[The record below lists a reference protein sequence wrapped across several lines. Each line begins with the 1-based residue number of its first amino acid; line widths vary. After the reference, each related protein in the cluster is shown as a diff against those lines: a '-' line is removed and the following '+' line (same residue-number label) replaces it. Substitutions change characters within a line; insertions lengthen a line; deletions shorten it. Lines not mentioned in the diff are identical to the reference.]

1 MRERERKR
9 EKERERERCKDLL
22 SSFERKAVRMMTRTI
37 ENRKPKTMGRTREL
51 AASRAQQP
59 PGTAGNATNHKTMR
73 HKEKVKRGALKFAR
87 GLVAG
92 GLPNKS
98 NN

>member
-1 MRERERKR
+1 
-9 EKERERERCKDLL
+9 
-22 SSFERKAVRMMTRTI
+22 MMTRTI

-73 HKEKVKRGALKFAR
+73 HKEKGKKKGEEK
-87 GLVAG
+87 GKKEKIK
-92 GLPNKS
+92 NKKKLRK